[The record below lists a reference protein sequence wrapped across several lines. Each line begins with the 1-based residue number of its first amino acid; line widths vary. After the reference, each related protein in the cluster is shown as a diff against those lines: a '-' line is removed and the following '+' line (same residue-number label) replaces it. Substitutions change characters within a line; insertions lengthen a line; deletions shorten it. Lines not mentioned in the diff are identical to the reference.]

1 MATNPGIDMP
11 NFTGIEKR
19 AWMLLQA
26 AGMLINDE
34 QRDTNE
40 C

>member
-1 MATNPGIDMP
+1 MATNPGTDMP
-11 NFTGIEKR
+11 NFTGLEKR

-26 AGMLINDE
+26 AGMLVNGGRNTE
-34 QRDTNE
+34 E